1 MTNSKLY
8 RFLLESPP
16 ASLHIIGAIY
26 LLPSLFLYFVS
37 EDLKFATLI
46 DSHTFFESLRSIWF
60 PSAAFLN
67 EGGLF
72 RPIVSTINLIDF
84 SLWDTNALG
93 YHLTNTLVHL
103 VNIQLIYQFSHR
115 IFKKV
120 DISFLCSI
128 VFLLHPILANSVYWI
143 SGRTDMVACSFYL
156 ASLIMADNYLRGMN
170 VKYLMFSHV
179 SFLAALLSK
188 EISVTLPLAQLWLIL
203 YHRYSLERDIALK
216 SVITRFT
223 IFNAIVVALFLI
235 YRLIIFEVNPF
246 VIDDIYNIGGVYH
259 YFINAI
265 KVASFLAI
273 PFGHHSFEAMVYD
286 YKLHLLVITIPI
298 GIRIIMLVFQKRK
311 ELGQEIA
318 LFTLLIIAVIPVFK
332 LAMRW
337 YMYIPA
343 VFFAMF
349 IANIIYKLWG
359 RSNISKVFISIYLAL
374 NIYGGLNNYSVWL
387 NNSRINRTLV
397 SQVVEYIENEN
408 KADTFVI
415 LNFPAKINRTATFVA
430 GFEDLIYLKIK
441 EKDKKVIR
449 PVNINH
455 QLDMFP
461 TAINHGGGRFIINS
475 CESSSH
481 CLLGSNRQRLRL
493 NKLNP
498 GDRIKISVGDIYI
511 EKTNQAGQAVRVSL
525 IMDEE
530 YLNDNTQ
537 YLFFDEKDELFKQYL
552 FKNNID
558 I

>member
-1 MTNSKLY
+1 MTNSKPY

-16 ASLHIIGAIY
+16 ASLHIIGVIY

-46 DSHTFFESLRSIWF
+46 DSLTFFEGLRSIWF
-60 PSAAFLN
+60 PSATFLN

-72 RPIVSTINLIDF
+72 RPIVSTINLIDY
-84 SLWDTNALG
+84 SLWDTNAFG
-93 YHLTNTLVHL
+93 YHLTNALVHL
-103 VNIQLIYQFSHR
+103 VNIQLIYQFSLR

-128 VFLLHPILANSVYWI
+128 VFLLHPILANSLYWI

-156 ASLIMADNYLRGMN
+156 TSLIMADNYLRDMN

-179 SFLAALLSK
+179 SFLLALLSK

-216 SVITRFT
+216 PVITRFI

-235 YRLIIFEVNPF
+235 YRLIIFESNLF
-246 VIDDIYNIGGVYH
+246 VIDDIYNIGGIYH

-265 KVASFLAI
+265 KVASFLTI

-286 YKLHLLVITIPI
+286 YKLYLLVITIPI
-298 GIRIIMLVFQKRK
+298 GIRVLVLAFQKRK

-318 LFTLLIIAVIPVFK
+318 LFTLLLIAVLPLFK

-337 YMYIPA
+337 YLYIPA
-343 VFFAMF
+343 AFFAMF
-349 IANIIYKLWG
+349 IANIIFRLWRKG
-359 RSNISKVFISIYLAL
+359 NISKALISIYLAL
-374 NIYGGLNNYSVWL
+374 NIYGSLKNYGIWL
-387 NNSRINRTLV
+387 DNSIINRALV
-397 SQVVEYIENEN
+397 SQLVEHIENEDN
-408 KADTFVI
+408 ADTFVI

-441 EKDKKVIR
+441 EKDKRVIR

-461 TAINHGGGRFIINS
+461 TSINHEGGRFIINS

-493 NKLNP
+493 SKLNP
-498 GDRIKISVGDIYI
+498 GDRIKVSVGDIYI
-511 EKTNQAGQAVRVSL
+511 EKTNHDGQAVRVSL
-525 IMDEE
+525 VMDKD
-530 YLNDNTQ
+530 YLSENTQ
-537 YLFFDEKDELFKQYL
+537 YLFFDEKHELLKQYL
-552 FKNNID
+552 F
-558 I
+558 